1 MTILFFIIF
10 SLALMIYNANLY
22 SVIKELEE
30 LNKKLEKENKMLNN
44 RLK

>member
-1 MTILFFIIF
+1 
-10 SLALMIYNANLY
+10 MIYNVHLY
-22 SVIKELEE
+22 STIKQLEE